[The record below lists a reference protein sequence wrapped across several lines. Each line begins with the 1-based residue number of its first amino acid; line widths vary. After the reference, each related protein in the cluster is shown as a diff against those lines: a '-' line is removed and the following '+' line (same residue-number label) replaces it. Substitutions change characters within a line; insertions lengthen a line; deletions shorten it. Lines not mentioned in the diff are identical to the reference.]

1 LGLPGAEGPA
11 EPGDLGDRVGG
22 EAVEDFG
29 RDLAALGG
37 DGVVDRAEL
46 LVTLPGDV
54 HLILWV
60 AGVEAGGD
68 LGLLAFGEVLHT
80 VAE

>member
-1 LGLPGAEGPA
+1 
-11 EPGDLGDRVGG
+11 
-22 EAVEDFG
+22 
-29 RDLAALGG
+29 
-37 DGVVDRAEL
+37 
-46 LVTLPGDV
+46 
-54 HLILWV
+54 LWV